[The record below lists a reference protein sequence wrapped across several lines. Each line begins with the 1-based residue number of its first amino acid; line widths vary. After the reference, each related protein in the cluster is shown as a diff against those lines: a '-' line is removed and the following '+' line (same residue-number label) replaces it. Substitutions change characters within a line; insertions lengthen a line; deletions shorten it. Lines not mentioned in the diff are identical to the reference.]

1 MRHCTQYIILIMIS
15 FFTLGSQG
23 CSSKDFPSK
32 QSRGK
37 FRMNIQRDPST
48 LDPRRGGDVVSSHLH
63 FMISE
68 GLTRLDENNE
78 TSPAQAQ
85 SIDLSA
91 DGTTYTFHL
100 RDCKWSDGTP
110 ILAEDYEYSWKTIL
124 SPSFPAINAHLLY
137 SIKNAEKAKKGL
149 VPPDEIGVKAIDE
162 KTLVVQLEKPTPYFL
177 QLTSFCVLFP
187 IKKSLDLT
195 DPDWI
200 YRTDSTFVSNGPFSL
215 KNWKHKDELVIER
228 NPFYWEKDEVTIDE
242 IQMSI
247 IDNEST
253 ALQMF
258 EKGLLDI
265 IGAPLSPIPI
275 DALRTYKNNDNLSIY
290 PTAGSTFI
298 AFNTDQFPFHN
309 RNMRKAFSLALNRTA
324 IIENITQLEEEIAL
338 STIPSVMKNGRK
350 SAFYKDHDIELA
362 KKYLERGLK
371 ELNIKA
377 SDLSLTYNYVQTEI
391 YHKVAQAI
399 QQQWKDVLGIT
410 VNLENLESKVL
421 IDKLSKRNYTFA
433 QTIWMAQY
441 NDPMNILE
449 RYKLKENLKNYA
461 SWYNENYSHLLDQ
474 SFYVQNAGER
484 ASVLEAAEKIFMEE
498 FPICPI
504 YHWKFA
510 VMVQPHVKIALSP
523 IGDIYF
529 SKICVQNNEQNL

>member
-23 CSSKDFPSK
+23 CSRKDLPSK

-78 TSPAQAQ
+78 TSPAQAK

-187 IKKSLDLT
+187 IKKSLDLS

-228 NPFYWEKDEVTIDE
+228 NPFYWEKDEVTLDE

-258 EKGLLDI
+258 EKGSLDI

-275 DALRTYKNNDNLSIY
+275 DSLRTYLKNDNLSIY

-309 RNMRKAFSLALNRTA
+309 QNMRKAFSLSLNRTA
-324 IIENITQLEEEIAL
+324 IVDNITQLDEEIAL

-350 SAFYKDHDIELA
+350 SAFYKDHDVELA
-362 KKYLERGLK
+362 RKYFELGLK
-371 ELNIKA
+371 ELGIKA
-377 SDLSLTYNYVQTEI
+377 SDLSLTYNYTQTEI

-461 SWYNENYSHLLDQ
+461 SWYNEDYSNLIDR
-474 SFYVQNAGER
+474 SFYTKNAEER
-484 ASVLEAAEKIFMEE
+484 AAVLEAAEQIFMEE

-529 SKICVQNNEQNL
+529 SKICVRNNEQNL

>member
-1 MRHCTQYIILIMIS
+1 MRHSTQYIILIAS
-15 FFTLGSQG
+15 LFTLGIQG
-23 CSSKDFPSK
+23 CSRKEISST

-85 SIDLSA
+85 SIDLSP
-91 DGTTYTFHL
+91 DGKTYTFHL
-100 RDCKWSDGTP
+100 RDCKWSDGTS

-149 VPPDEIGVKAIDE
+149 VPPEEIGVKAIDE

-187 IKKSLDLT
+187 IKKSLDLA
-195 DPDWI
+195 DPNWI

-228 NPFYWEKDEVTIDE
+228 NPFYWEKDEVTLDE
-242 IQMSI
+242 IHMSVI
-247 IDNEST
+247 ENEST
-253 ALQMF
+253 AMQMF
-258 EKGLLDI
+258 EKGSLDI

-275 DALRTYKNNDNLSIY
+275 DSLRTYLKNENLSLY
-290 PTAGSTFI
+290 PTAGSTII

-309 RNMRKAFSLALNRTA
+309 QNMRKAFSLALNRAA
-324 IIENITQLEEEIAL
+324 IIDNITQLDEEVAL
-338 STIPSVMKNGRK
+338 GAIPSVMKNGRK
-350 SAFYKDHDIELA
+350 RAFYKDHDVELA
-362 KKYLERGLK
+362 RKYFELGLK
-371 ELNIKA
+371 ELGIKA
-377 SDLSLTYNYVQTEI
+377 SDLSLTYNYTHTEI
-391 YHKVAQAI
+391 YHNVAQAI
-399 QQQWKDVLGIT
+399 QQQWKDTLGIT

-421 IDKLSKRNYTFA
+421 IDKLSKRNYTLA

-461 SWYNENYSHLLDQ
+461 SWYNEEYSNLIDS
-474 SFYVQNAGER
+474 SFYTKNAEER
-484 ASVLEAAEKIFMEE
+484 TAVLEAAEQIFMEE

-529 SKICVQNNEQNL
+529 SKICVRNNEQKL